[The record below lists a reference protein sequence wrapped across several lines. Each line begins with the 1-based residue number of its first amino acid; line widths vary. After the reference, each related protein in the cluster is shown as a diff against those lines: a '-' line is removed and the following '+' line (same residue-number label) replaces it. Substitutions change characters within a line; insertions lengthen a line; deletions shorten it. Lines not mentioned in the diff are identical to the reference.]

1 MSKQRKSQI
10 GTGMRS
16 EKVRTYNYPQ
26 NRVTDHQVGLTLKK
40 LDMVMTGALDE
51 IVDALREKDRQTRKE
66 EQLSSLG
73 SS

>member
-1 MSKQRKSQI
+1 M
-10 GTGMRS
+10 
-16 EKVRTYNYPQ
+16 
-26 NRVTDHQVGLTLKK
+26 TDHQVGLTLKK

-66 EQLSSLG
+66 EQQSSLG